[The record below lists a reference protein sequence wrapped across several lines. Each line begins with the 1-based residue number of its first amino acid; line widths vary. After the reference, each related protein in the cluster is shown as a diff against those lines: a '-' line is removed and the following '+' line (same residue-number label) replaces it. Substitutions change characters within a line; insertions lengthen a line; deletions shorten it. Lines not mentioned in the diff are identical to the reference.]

1 MGPSP
6 AGLTELENLVANVIS
21 VIVALGFIAMLIMLI
36 MAGFKYLTSGGE
48 PKAIQTA
55 HHTLSWAILGILLM
69 IVAWILLQL
78 IQAFTKIPVTIFDIK
93 TLCGGT
99 DLRFCKPIR

>member
-1 MGPSP
+1 MGPPP

-21 VIVALGFIAMLIMLI
+21 VIVALGFIAMFVMLI

-78 IQAFTKIPVTIFDIK
+78 IQAFTDIPVTVFNIK
-93 TLCGGT
+93 TLCNIAGV
-99 DLRFCKPIR
+99 DICKATP